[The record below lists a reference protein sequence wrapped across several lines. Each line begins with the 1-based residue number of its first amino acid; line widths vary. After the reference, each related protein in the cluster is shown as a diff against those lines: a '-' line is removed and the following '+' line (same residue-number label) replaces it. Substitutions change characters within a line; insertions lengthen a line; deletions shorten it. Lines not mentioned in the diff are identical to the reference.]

1 MTAAFSPVCCHLD
14 WFNFVLLIVRKKLIE
29 NKYERGQKMFENIIK
44 MFSVASQGWWFYIY
58 SRVKLQPFKDY
69 ARHHLAWKIEGH
81 FSDVVFRSQKILTK
95 ELTLKLWAS
104 FIQIHVTKQRWIY
117 QKQPLRGILKWCPE
131 HLRDH
136 PFSTCAK
143 FSEKLTL
150 LTPWYTHVR
159 VRIWG

>member
-1 MTAAFSPVCCHLD
+1 MLIDSILFGWLSAKNLLKINTKAARISKC
-14 WFNFVLLIVRKKLIE
+14 
-29 NKYERGQKMFENIIK
+29 
-44 MFSVASQGWWFYIY
+44 FSVASQGWWFYIY

-159 VRIWG
+159 VRIRGIEMLVFRKILRTY